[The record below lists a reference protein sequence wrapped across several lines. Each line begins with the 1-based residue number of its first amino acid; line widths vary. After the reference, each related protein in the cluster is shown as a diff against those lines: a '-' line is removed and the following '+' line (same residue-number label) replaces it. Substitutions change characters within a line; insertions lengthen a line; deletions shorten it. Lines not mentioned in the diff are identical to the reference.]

1 LEEFMTRVVP
11 GARPRLSHVFGATGA
26 VLIALLGFTGC
37 PGSIDPSL
45 IGMGNNQPCDAT
57 PIFTAK
63 GCNGS
68 GICHDAMGSAAN
80 FNMASDGWQTHLV
93 GVNPMGG
100 GAIASM
106 CSTNGPYLAA
116 GQLPATGLF
125 LKKLTNNPGCGVQ
138 MPQLA
143 SLGYLNQTEMQCVQS
158 WANGLVMAAMNGGGG
173 NPDAGSSSGT
183 GTDGGGQ

>member
-1 LEEFMTRVVP
+1 L
-11 GARPRLSHVFGATGA
+11 GA
-26 VLIALLGFTGC
+26 VFITLSVAGC

-45 IGMGNNQPCDAT
+45 LNGGGAVDAAPCDPT
-57 PIFTAK
+57 SIFMAK

-68 GICHDAMGSAAN
+68 GICHDANGAAAN

-100 GAIASM
+100 GTIPSM
-106 CSTNGPYLAA
+106 CSGNGPYLVA

-125 LKKLTNNPGCGVQ
+125 LKKLTNSPGCGVQ

-143 SLGYLNQTEMQCVQS
+143 SLGYLKPAEMQCVQS
-158 WANGLVMAAMNGGGG
+158 WANSLVMAAMNGGAGGGGG
-173 NPDAGSSSGT
+173 NS
-183 GTDGGGQ
+183 DGGAGQ